1 MRGDRL
7 RALRESA
14 RLTQEE
20 LATEIGSSEP
30 QIWRYEKG
38 KSKPGADV
46 LEKLARY
53 FNVSADYLLGV
64 TDDPSEN
71 LSYELKP
78 NEAAVIDAWRRG
90 EKYEAIKVIM
100 DDK

>member
-1 MRGDRL
+1 MLGERL

-14 RLTQEE
+14 GLSQEQ
-20 LATEIGSSEP
+20 LALDIESSEP

-46 LEKLARY
+46 VKKLARY
-53 FNVSADYLLGV
+53 FHVSADYLLGV
-64 TDDPSEN
+64 TNDPSEN
-71 LSYELKP
+71 LNYELRP

-90 EKYEAIKVIM
+90 EKYQAIKTIM
-100 DDK
+100 DDE